1 MSYDTT
7 SLATSIHGENLGLQV
22 ALHKFREYCPMIVQS
37 HMGKEIQ
44 TLGKYLCTGP
54 LQYIQ
59 FFSSTP
65 EDEVTARGKLTTDL
79 VMVTLASTTL
89 ASEHF
94 PLTLSLN
101 LL

>member
-1 MSYDTT
+1 MTVFMKKILVSKLPCT
-7 SLATSIHGENLGLQV
+7 
-22 ALHKFREYCPMIVQS
+22 FREYCPVIVQS
-37 HMGKEIQ
+37 HMGIEIQ

-54 LQYIQ
+54 LQKIQ

-79 VMVTLASTTL
+79 VMVTLAS
-89 ASEHF
+89 EHF
-94 PLTLSLN
+94 PLTLSVN

>member
-1 MSYDTT
+1 
-7 SLATSIHGENLGLQV
+7 
-22 ALHKFREYCPMIVQS
+22 MIVLS
-37 HMGKEIQ
+37 HMGIEIQ
-44 TLGKYLCTGP
+44 KLRKYLCTGP
-54 LQYIQ
+54 LHKIQ

-65 EDEVTARGKLTTDL
+65 EEEVTARGKLTTDL

-94 PLTLSLN
+94 PLTVSVN

>member
-1 MSYDTT
+1 
-7 SLATSIHGENLGLQV
+7 
-22 ALHKFREYCPMIVQS
+22 MIVQS
-37 HMGKEIQ
+37 HMGIEIQ
-44 TLGKYLCTGP
+44 TLGKYLYTGP
-54 LQYIQ
+54 LQKIQ
-59 FFSSTP
+59 LFSSTL

-94 PLTLSLN
+94 PLTLSVN